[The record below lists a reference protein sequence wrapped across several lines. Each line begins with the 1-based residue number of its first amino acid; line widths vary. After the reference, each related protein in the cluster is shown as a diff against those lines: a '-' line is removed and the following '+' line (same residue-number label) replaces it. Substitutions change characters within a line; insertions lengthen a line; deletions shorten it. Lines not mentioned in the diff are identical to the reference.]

1 MIKSYEDY
9 KKALK
14 TLKKWAYYY
23 YVLDNPLVTDEEYDK
38 LYREVEKWEKEHP
51 DKIDPTSPTQRVGDV
66 VLEGF
71 EKARHITKMWSMED
85 VFDENE
91 FRDWVN
97 RVTRLID
104 EEFSFYIEPKF
115 DGASLNLVYKDGKL
129 IRAETRGDGE
139 IGEDVTLNAKTIK
152 SIPLEIAH
160 KGLIEIRGE
169 VVIKKKDFDKLN
181 EERIKKGEPT
191 FANPRNAAA
200 GSLRQLDPK
209 ITASRPLLFYPW
221 GVGYPIEVLNSDE
234 VSREQYEKDK
244 NEFIEKF
251 KKYKNLMDY
260 VYSFGFKEPPKR
272 GECGGD
278 DIDCVLKKYNEFVE
292 MRDEIE
298 VMLDGMVVKVNE
310 LHLLEKLGYT
320 QKYPRWMV
328 AYKFPAIEKETI
340 LKDVVIQ
347 VGRTGVLTPVAIL
360 EPVEIGGVIVERAT
374 LHNFDEIERMD
385 IRIGDHVI
393 VIRSGDVIPKITKV
407 LYYKRETLWLK
418 ILNILEN
425 KTKKIPAILKE
436 FREFIKSSLREIASL
451 RKKFKNNKL
460 ENKKYILLRNL
471 QRDILKIYKK
481 KNLFNPYTLF
491 KDIINLLNKYEI
503 QLKKHFYQIYI
514 PRPTHCPVCGA
525 EVLDEGAIIKCQ
537 NLNCPARIV
546 NNIIYFASKNCLDI
560 EGLGE
565 SVARLLYEKR
575 LVRDVTDLFK
585 LKVEDLERLPGFARK
600 KAENLVNAIKR
611 VKGIECWRFVNALG
625 IEHIGEVAS
634 KKICE
639 KFGIEFY
646 KHEPE
651 EFYQIE
657 GFGPEMVKSIA
668 EYIKVNRDKIE
679 KLIELIQPT
688 NPKKEEVKESPFSGK
703 TVVLTGTMS
712 KPRSEIKEL
721 LESLGAHVTNS
732 VSKKTDYLI
741 VGEDPGSKLEKAKK
755 LGVEILPEEKMWEMV
770 NKVKSE
776 K

>member
-1 MIKSYEDY
+1 MIKNHEEY
-9 KKALK
+9 KKAVE

-38 LYREVEKWEKEHP
+38 LYREVEEYEKAHP
-51 DKIDPTSPTQRVGDV
+51 DEIDPTSPTQRVGDV

-91 FRDWVN
+91 FKEWVN
-97 RVTRLID
+97 RVIRLVGHD
-104 EEFSFYIEPKF
+104 NFSFYIEPKF

-152 SIPLEIAH
+152 SIPLEIDY

-169 VVIKKKDFDKLN
+169 VVIKKEDFDKLN
-181 EERIKKGEPT
+181 EERIKKGEST

-234 VSREQYEKDK
+234 VSKEQYQKDK
-244 NEFIEKF
+244 EEFIKKF
-251 KKYKNLMDY
+251 KTYKNFMDF
-260 VYSFGFKEPPKR
+260 VYSLGFKEPPKR
-272 GECGGD
+272 GECKAGD
-278 DIDCVLKKYNEFVE
+278 LDCVLKKYNEFIE
-292 MRDEIE
+292 IRDEIP

-310 LHLLEKLGYT
+310 LELLEKLGYT
-320 QKYPRWMV
+320 TKYPRWMV
-328 AYKFPAIEKETI
+328 AFKFPAIEKETI
-340 LKDVVIQ
+340 LENVVVQ

-360 EPVEIGGVIVERAT
+360 KPVEIGGVIVERAT
-374 LHNFDEIERMD
+374 LHNFDEIERLD

-407 LYYKRETLWLK
+407 LYHKRTGEEK
-418 ILNILEN
+418 
-425 KTKKIPAILKE
+425 P
-436 FREFIKSSLREIASL
+436 
-451 RKKFKNNKL
+451 
-460 ENKKYILLRNL
+460 
-471 QRDILKIYKK
+471 
-481 KNLFNPYTLF
+481 
-491 KDIINLLNKYEI
+491 
-503 QLKKHFYQIYI
+503 I
-514 PRPTHCPVCGA
+514 PRPTHCPVCGS

-537 NLNCPARIV
+537 NLACPARVV
-546 NNIIYFASKNCLDI
+546 NTIIYAASKNCLDI

-565 SVARLLYEKR
+565 SVAKLLYEKG
-575 LVRDVTDLFK
+575 LVKDITDLFK
-585 LKVEDLERLPGFARK
+585 LKVEDLEKLPGFARK
-600 KAENLVNAIKR
+600 KAENLINAIQK
-611 VKGIECWRFVNALG
+611 VKGIDCWRFVNALG

-639 KFGIEFY
+639 TFGIDFY
-646 KHEPE
+646 KVDPE
-651 EFYQIE
+651 EFYKIE

-668 EYIKVNRDKIE
+668 EYIKVNKDKIE
-679 KLIELIQPT
+679 KLIELIQPK
-688 NPKKEEVKESPFSGK
+688 NPQKEEVKNTPFAGK

-732 VSKKTDYLI
+732 VSKKTDYVI
-741 VGEDPGSKLEKAKK
+741 VGEDPGSKYEKAKK
-755 LGVEILPEEKMWEMV
+755 LGVKILKEDEMWEMIGEADG
-770 NKVKSE
+770 NKK
-776 K
+776 

>member
-1 MIKSYEDY
+1 MIKNHEEY
-9 KKALK
+9 KKAVE

-38 LYREVEKWEKEHP
+38 LYREVEEYEKAHP
-51 DKIDPTSPTQRVGDV
+51 DEIDPTSPTQRVGDV

-91 FRDWVN
+91 FKEWVN
-97 RVTRLID
+97 RVIRLVGHD
-104 EEFSFYIEPKF
+104 NFSFYIEPKF

-152 SIPLEIAH
+152 SIPLEIDY

-169 VVIKKKDFDKLN
+169 VVIKKEDFDKLN
-181 EERIKKGEPT
+181 EERIKKGEST

-234 VSREQYEKDK
+234 VSEEEYRKDK
-244 NEFIEKF
+244 EEFIKKF
-251 KKYKNLMDY
+251 KTYKNLMDF
-260 VYSFGFKEPPKR
+260 VYGLGFKEPPKR
-272 GECGGD
+272 GECKASD
-278 DIDCVLKKYNEFVE
+278 LECVLKKYNEFIE
-292 MRDEIE
+292 IRDEIP

-310 LHLLEKLGYT
+310 LELLEKLGYT
-320 QKYPRWMV
+320 TKYPRWMV
-328 AYKFPAIEKETI
+328 AFKFPAIEKETI
-340 LKDVVIQ
+340 LENVVVQ

-360 EPVEIGGVIVERAT
+360 KPVEIGGVIVERAT

-407 LYYKRETLWLK
+407 LYHKRTGNEK
-418 ILNILEN
+418 
-425 KTKKIPAILKE
+425 P
-436 FREFIKSSLREIASL
+436 
-451 RKKFKNNKL
+451 
-460 ENKKYILLRNL
+460 
-471 QRDILKIYKK
+471 
-481 KNLFNPYTLF
+481 
-491 KDIINLLNKYEI
+491 
-503 QLKKHFYQIYI
+503 I
-514 PRPTHCPVCGA
+514 PRPTHCPVCGS

-537 NLNCPARIV
+537 NLACPARVV
-546 NNIIYFASKNCLDI
+546 NTIIYAASKNCLDI

-565 SVARLLYEKR
+565 SVAKLLYEKG
-575 LVRDVTDLFK
+575 LVKDITDLFK
-585 LKVEDLERLPGFARK
+585 LKVEDLEKLPGFARK
-600 KAENLVNAIKR
+600 KAENLINAIQK
-611 VKGIECWRFVNALG
+611 VKGIDCWRFVNALG

-639 KFGIEFY
+639 TFGIDFY
-646 KHEPE
+646 KHDPE
-651 EFYQIE
+651 EFYKIE

-668 EYIKVNRDKIE
+668 EYIKVNKDKIE
-679 KLIELIQPT
+679 KLIELIQPK
-688 NPKKEEVKESPFSGK
+688 NPQKEEVKNTPFSGK
-703 TVVLTGTMS
+703 TVVLTGAMS
-712 KPRSEIKEL
+712 KPRSEIKEI

-732 VSKKTDYLI
+732 VSKKTDYVI
-741 VGEDPGSKLEKAKK
+741 VGEDPGSKYDKAKK
-755 LGVEILPEEKMWEMV
+755 LGVKILKEDEMWEMIGEADG
-770 NKVKSE
+770 NKK
-776 K
+776 